1 MKRNTTSLMEHHKF
15 NNGKNR
21 YKQTILTYNKEYPWP
36 CMIPL
41 DETCTLELK
50 TLSAISK
57 TPSCLNLYNYNQR
70 CPFTKSN
77 YENS

>member
-1 MKRNTTSLMEHHKF
+1 MKRNTTNPVQHHKVS
-15 NNGKNR
+15 NGKNR

-36 CMIPL
+36 SMIPL
-41 DETCTLELK
+41 DETCTSELK

-57 TPSCLNLYNYNQR
+57 NPSCLNVYNCNQR

-77 YENS
+77 YEDS